1 METSSLSTQSEAQQE
16 SFAPK
21 KRGRKPKQEEPEGS
35 VISVYDEM
43 MLELVKKDYVL
54 FAPKSKHGLKHD
66 YPELADK
73 DKTPEL
79 VGVREPD
86 VMFAWAWACA
96 SSPFV
101 EIEPK
106 GEKLRICCKYAYPEE
121 SASRKAKEYSLT
133 FPSEVERAIG
143 KMASYSKEARVEEY
157 VAIRIARENYKH
169 MLAQDISK
177 ASVKEQ
183 REWAENSI
191 IAQKGLAQQ
200 RDRVEGFSLG
210 IEESHNTLMQQA
222 VDLLSMHHSRN

>member
-1 METSSLSTQSEAQQE
+1 METSYLSTPSEDQPV
-16 SFAPK
+16 SSAPK
-21 KRGRKPKQEEPEGS
+21 KRGRKAKDDAES
-35 VISVYDEM
+35 AVVSVYNDM
-43 MLELVKKDYVL
+43 MLELVQKDYVL
-54 FAPKSKHGLKHD
+54 FAPKSRRGLKYD

-79 VGVREPD
+79 VGVRDPD
-86 VMFAWAWACA
+86 VLFSWAWACS
-96 SSPFV
+96 SSPF
-101 EIEPK
+101 IDIKPK
-106 GEKLRICCKYAYPEE
+106 EEKLRICCLYAYSDE
-121 SASRKAKEYSLT
+121 SAARKAKEYALT
-133 FPSEVERAIG
+133 FPPEVERAIG

-169 MLAQDISK
+169 MLAQDISM

-183 REWAENSI
+183 REWAENSL

-210 IEESHNTLMQQA
+210 IEESHNTLIQQA